1 MEVNSKQ
8 FSGSWAVI
16 LGGSSGFGL
25 ATVRKLAAHGMN
37 IALLYREMAS
47 TEKTFR
53 RELDHIEIETD
64 AKIFP
69 FNLNA
74 LSEEGQ
80 QTFVEAF
87 KNLGGTRK
95 GVRLLMHSIARGN
108 LRPLEELSAQDMR
121 DTTQAMGTSMLDW
134 ANLLLKEDLFQP
146 DARIIGL
153 TSEGTH
159 KYWEGYAAVSVAKAA
174 LESLATYMAVDLAP
188 YGIRTNVIQ
197 AGITDT
203 PSMKKIPGS
212 QELLEHTLS
221 RNPFGR
227 MTGPGDV
234 ANVIYLLC
242 TDEASWINGALI
254 HVDGGEHCR

>member
-1 MEVNSKQ
+1 
-8 FSGSWAVI
+8 
-16 LGGSSGFGL
+16 
-25 ATVRKLAAHGMN
+25 MN

-47 TEKTFR
+47 TEKAVKQ
-53 RELDHIEIETD
+53 ELDQIQKEFD
-64 AKIFP
+64 AKILS

-80 QTFVEAF
+80 QMFVTEF
-87 KNLGGTRK
+87 KRLVGVK
-95 GVRLLMHSIARGN
+95 KCVRLLMHSIARGN

-121 DTTQAMGTSMLDW
+121 DTTQAMGTSLLDW
-134 ANLLLKEDLFQP
+134 AKLLLKEDLFQP

-174 LESLATYMAVDLAP
+174 LESLASYMAVDLAP

-197 AGITDT
+197 AGVTDT

-212 QELLEHTLS
+212 QELLDHTIT

-227 MTGPGDV
+227 MTGPADV

>member
-1 MEVNSKQ
+1 
-8 FSGSWAVI
+8 
-16 LGGSSGFGL
+16 
-25 ATVRKLAAHGMN
+25 MN

-47 TEKTFR
+47 TEKAVKQ
-53 RELDHIEIETD
+53 ELGQIEKEFD
-64 AKIFP
+64 AKILS

-74 LSEEGQ
+74 LSEDGQ
-80 QTFVEAF
+80 QTFVREF
-87 KNLGGTRK
+87 KRLGGVQK
-95 GVRLLMHSIARGN
+95 CVRLLMHSIARGN
-108 LRPLEELSAQDMR
+108 LRPLQELSAQDMR

-134 ANLLLKEDLFQP
+134 AKLLLKEDLFQP

-174 LESLATYMAVDLAP
+174 LESLASYMAVDLAP

-197 AGITDT
+197 AGVTDT

-212 QELLEHTLS
+212 QELLDHTIT

-227 MTGPGDV
+227 MTGPADV

-242 TDEASWINGALI
+242 TNEASWINGALI

>member
-1 MEVNSKQ
+1 
-8 FSGSWAVI
+8 
-16 LGGSSGFGL
+16 
-25 ATVRKLAAHGMN
+25 MN
-37 IALLYREMAS
+37 IAVLFREMAA
-47 TEKTFR
+47 TEKAVKQ
-53 RELDHIEIETD
+53 ELNHIEKEFDT
-64 AKIFP
+64 KILA

-80 QTFVEAF
+80 QTFIQEFRRLSNAR
-87 KNLGGTRK
+87 NS
-95 GVRLLMHSIARGN
+95 VRLLMHSIARGN

-121 DTTQAMGTSMLDW
+121 DTTHAMGTSMLDW
-134 ANLLLKEDLFQP
+134 AKLLIKENLFQP

-174 LESLATYMAVDLAP
+174 LESLSSYMAVDLAP

-197 AGITDT
+197 AGVTDT

-212 QELLEHTLS
+212 QELLDHTAT

-227 MTGPGDV
+227 MTSPADV

>member
-1 MEVNSKQ
+1 MD
-8 FSGSWAVI
+8 
-16 LGGSSGFGL
+16 
-25 ATVRKLAAHGMN
+25 
-37 IALLYREMAS
+37 IALLYREMSS
-47 TEKTFR
+47 TEKVVKK
-53 RELDHIEIETD
+53 ELGQIEKEFD
-64 AKIFP
+64 ARILS

-80 QTFVEAF
+80 QTFAREF
-87 KNLGGTRK
+87 KRLVGAQK
-95 GVRLLMHSIARGN
+95 CVRLLMHSIARGN

-134 ANLLLKEDLFQP
+134 AKLLLKEDLFQP

-174 LESLATYMAVDLAP
+174 LESLASYMAVDLAP

-197 AGITDT
+197 AGVTDT

-212 QELLEHTLS
+212 QELLDHTIT

-227 MTGPGDV
+227 MTAPADV

>member
-1 MEVNSKQ
+1 
-8 FSGSWAVI
+8 
-16 LGGSSGFGL
+16 
-25 ATVRKLAAHGMN
+25 MN
-37 IALLYREMAS
+37 IALLYREMTS
-47 TEKTFR
+47 TEKAVKQ
-53 RELDHIEIETD
+53 ELGQIEKEFD
-64 AKIFP
+64 AKILS

-80 QTFVEAF
+80 QTFVREF
-87 KNLGGTRK
+87 KSQNGTQK
-95 GVRLLMHSIARGN
+95 SVRLLLHSIARGN

-121 DTTQAMGTSMLDW
+121 DTTHAMGTSMLDW
-134 ANLLLKEDLFQP
+134 AKLLLKEDLFQP

-174 LESLATYMAVDLAP
+174 LESLASYMAVDLAP

-197 AGITDT
+197 AGVTDT

-212 QELLEHTLS
+212 QELLDHTIT

-227 MTGPGDV
+227 KTDPADV

-242 TDEASWINGALI
+242 TAEASWINGALI